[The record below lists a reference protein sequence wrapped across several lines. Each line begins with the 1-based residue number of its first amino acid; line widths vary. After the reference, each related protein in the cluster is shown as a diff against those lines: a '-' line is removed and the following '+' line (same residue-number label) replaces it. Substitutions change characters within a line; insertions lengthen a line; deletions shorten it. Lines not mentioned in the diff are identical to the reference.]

1 MAQTS
6 VCVPKVK
13 GDLVAISAL
22 QPKILVTLFVTLLL
36 TRMQNKIYYRRELP
50 HWIPPGST
58 IFVTWHL
65 FGSLPKHCIEKITA
79 LRTRLEQ
86 QPISTDVDPIDWKLQ
101 NRKRLF
107 SLYDRLLDQ
116 ATSGPTWLKIPEI
129 ASIVQ
134 HALTVKYSSFY
145 ELWSYCVMS
154 NHCHALLKPKIQPN
168 AVEPYAFE
176 TIMKRIKGY
185 TAKEANVI
193 LGRTGQSF
201 WQDESF
207 DHWIR
212 NPQEFNRVVSYI
224 ENNPVKVGLVE
235 NAELWEWSSA
245 RERFRRG
252 MREFACLT

>member
-1 MAQTS
+1 MAKNT
-6 VCVPKVK
+6 
-13 GDLVAISAL
+13 L
-22 QPKILVTLFVTLLL
+22 QPKNLMTLFASLFL
-36 TRMQNKIYYRRELP
+36 TRMQNKIYYRRGLP

-58 IFVTWHL
+58 IFVTWRL
-65 FGSLPKHCIEKITA
+65 FGSLPKHCVDQITA
-79 LRTRLEQ
+79 LRTKLEQ
-86 QPISTDVDPIDWKLQ
+86 QPISVNVDPIDWKLQ

-134 HALTVKYSSFY
+134 QALTVKYASFY
-145 ELWSYCVMS
+145 KLWSYCVMS

-168 AVEPYAFE
+168 GTEPYAFE

-185 TAKEANVI
+185 TAREANVI

-212 NPQEFNRVVSYI
+212 NPQEFIRVVSYI
-224 ENNPVKVGLVE
+224 ENNPVTGRLVE
-235 NAELWEWSSA
+235 KAELWEWSSA
-245 RERFRRG
+245 SERIRRG
-252 MREFACLT
+252 MTEIACLT